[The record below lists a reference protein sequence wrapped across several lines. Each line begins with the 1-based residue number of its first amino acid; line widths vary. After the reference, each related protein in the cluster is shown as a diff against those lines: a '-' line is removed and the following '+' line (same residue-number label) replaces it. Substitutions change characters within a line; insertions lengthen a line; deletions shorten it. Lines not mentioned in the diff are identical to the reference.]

1 MVSTFGS
8 LAASPLP
15 RDTLIMAAGFKLNDA
30 GEPTGLTAA
39 TPSDEAVRALFSFV
53 NPATGIDP

>member
-15 RDTLIMAAGFKLNDA
+15 RGKLLMAARFTLDDASKL
-30 GEPTGLTAA
+30 TGPYLGNA
-39 TPSDEAVRALFSFV
+39 E
-53 NPATGIDP
+53 

>member
-15 RDTLIMAAGFKLNDA
+15 RVMLLMAAEVHVDDA
-30 GEPTGLTAA
+30 GELIGPDFGKA
-39 TPSDEAVRALFSFV
+39 E
-53 NPATGIDP
+53 

>member
-15 RDTLIMAAGFKLNDA
+15 RVTLLMAAFTLDDA
-30 GEPTGLTAA
+30 GKPTGPYLGNA
-39 TPSDEAVRALFSFV
+39 E
-53 NPATGIDP
+53 

>member
-15 RDTLIMAAGFKLNDA
+15 RAML
-30 GEPTGLTAA
+30 LTAA
-39 TPSDEAVRALFSFV
+39 KVRTRRRGEL
-53 NPATGIDP
+53 TGPYLGNTE